1 MKGLENC
8 LAHKLVL
15 AVIISTAIIIIVS
28 ANAESQGF
36 NKGSKF
42 LPPELTIDPLG
53 KTDWPLPNSVQ
64 R

>member
-15 AVIISTAIIIIVS
+15 AVIISTAIIIIDS
-28 ANAESQGF
+28 AYAESQGF

-42 LPPELTIDPLG
+42 LPPELMIDPLG
-53 KTDWPLPNSVQ
+53 KTDRPLPNSVQ

>member
-8 LAHKLVL
+8 LVHKLIL
-15 AVIISTAIIIIVS
+15 AIIISTAIIIIVS
-28 ANAESQGF
+28 AYAESQGF
-36 NKGSKF
+36 DKGSKS

-53 KTDWPLPNSVQ
+53 KTDLLLPHSMQ